1 MSYFSCTWNLH
12 GRTTPP
18 LPLQLWGSW
27 LPWSPAK
34 EFTRVYHK
42 LITDSPQWLWDK
54 PLRKLVSAKN
64 KAFFF
69 FLPTRNSLNSFF
81 TSGMFCWC
89 IIETE
94 FYDSEFLSSMP
105 IFFNNSPF
113 GSVIMKKVIWY
124 LLWLMLFCFI
134 WFFFQLE
141 TSWRFLGRKPLSWES
156 TVSRLPIGKYF
167 GHFLSYW
174 CGTAW
179 LMVQRTTGS

>member
-1 MSYFSCTWNLH
+1 MVVKQAEIHENCFQGDPDSKDAKYYLKNIIKQAVLQTWAILAVCESWNLH

-64 KAFFF
+64 KGFFF
-69 FLPTRNSLNSFF
+69 FLPTRNSLNSFL

-94 FYDSEFLSSMP
+94 LYDSEF
-105 IFFNNSPF
+105 
-113 GSVIMKKVIWY
+113 Y
-124 LLWLMLFCFI
+124 LPCQSFLITVHLAVLW
-134 WFFFQLE
+134 WK
-141 TSWRFLGRKPLSWES
+141 R
-156 TVSRLPIGKYF
+156 
-167 GHFLSYW
+167 
-174 CGTAW
+174 
-179 LMVQRTTGS
+179 